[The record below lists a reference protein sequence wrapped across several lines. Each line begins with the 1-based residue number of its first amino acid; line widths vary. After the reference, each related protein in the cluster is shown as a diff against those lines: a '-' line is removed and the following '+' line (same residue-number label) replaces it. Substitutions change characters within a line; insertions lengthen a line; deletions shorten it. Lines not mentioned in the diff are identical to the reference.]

1 MDDNDDLLV
10 LTDDEG
16 NDVTLEF
23 VDRIEYRGEEYAVMI
38 PVDEDNEED
47 AASVVIMRI
56 DEDADGDE
64 AFSSINDDKIM
75 NKVFEIFKTKFSDE
89 YDFE

>member
-16 NDVTLEF
+16 NDVTLKF

-38 PVDEDNEED
+38 PVDEDDDED